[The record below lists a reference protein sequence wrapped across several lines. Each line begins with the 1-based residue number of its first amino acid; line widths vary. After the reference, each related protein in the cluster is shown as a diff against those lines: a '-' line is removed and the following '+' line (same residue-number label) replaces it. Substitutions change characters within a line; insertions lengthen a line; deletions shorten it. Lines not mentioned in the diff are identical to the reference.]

1 MDSDFLRS
9 VYAGTRVDCTYVP
22 VSHSYCRE
30 ARAVS
35 SAAAADHRYLVG
47 FDDKRWAATLAAC
60 ANGGRRDYARDTGDR
75 CPGDQCSHRWSCG
88 RHDALQVAY
97 AGVGSAVLGTIR
109 RRRAVEPHCACWIN
123 ANTRNHSA
131 LQWGSYAA
139 GPHHFPTSCKR
150 GSRPVWRCNDFVP
163 TLFDA
168 TRKMKNAPPGALSPG
183 RHCAA
188 ALTLPRPSQASVNC
202 AKNED

>member
-9 VYAGTRVDCTYVP
+9 VYAGTRVDRTHVLVP
-22 VSHSYCRE
+22 DSYCRE

-35 SAAAADHRYLVG
+35 SAAAAGHRYLVG

-60 ANGGRRDYARDTGDR
+60 ASGGRRDYARDTGDR
-75 CPGDQCSHRWSCG
+75 CLGDQCSHRWSCG

-131 LQWGSYAA
+131 LQWGSYAV
-139 GPHHFPTSCKR
+139 GPHHFPTSCKLGCR
-150 GSRPVWRCNDFVP
+150 LVWRCIVFVLP
-163 TLFDA
+163 LFDA
-168 TRKMKNAPPGALSPG
+168 LNNLKNFPLRAFSLG
-183 RHCAA
+183 
-188 ALTLPRPSQASVNC
+188 
-202 AKNED
+202 